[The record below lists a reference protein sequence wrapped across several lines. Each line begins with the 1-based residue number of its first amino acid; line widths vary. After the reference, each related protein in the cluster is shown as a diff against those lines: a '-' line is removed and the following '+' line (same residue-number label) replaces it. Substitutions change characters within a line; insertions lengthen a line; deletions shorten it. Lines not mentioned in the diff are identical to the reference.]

1 MMESVND
8 LLQDESIRHQVAL
21 QGYTTNVL
29 HRLLAVLNRSDK
41 RLMAELAE
49 KLADF
54 DPTLFSME
62 RLESLLTSVRA
73 MSAAT
78 YAELG
83 QELTKELR
91 EFVGYEVSYQHQM
104 LTEHLPVAV
113 HVAAVSAEQV
123 YAAAMARP
131 FQGVLLKGVW
141 ADLDASKMKRVR
153 QAIAQGFVEG
163 KTTDQI
169 IRELRGTRA
178 KGYSDGIIERDRR
191 DVEAVVRTAV
201 AHTAGVAQDN
211 VMQAN
216 TDLLKALQ
224 WSATLDLRTS
234 SMCRIR
240 DRKLYTPDDHKPI
253 GHKVPWGAGPGRL
266 HWRCRSGQVPVLKSF
281 KELGIDVPE
290 IEVGGKTR
298 ASMDGQLPTDTSYAD
313 WIKKQSA
320 ARQDAVLGP
329 TRGRLLRDGKLGMA
343 DLYNARGELLTL
355 DDLRKRDAE
364 AFKRA
369 GF

>member
-1 MMESVND
+1 MDSVND
-8 LLQDESIRHQVAL
+8 LLLQEHIRHQVDL
-21 QGYTTNVL
+21 QGYTTGVL

-41 RLMAELAE
+41 RLMAELVV

-54 DPTLFSME
+54 DPKLFSME
-62 RLESLLTSVRA
+62 RLESLLTSVRV

-83 QELTKELR
+83 EELTKELR

-104 LTEHLPVAV
+104 LAQHLPVVV
-113 HVAAVSAEQV
+113 HVAAVNAEQV
-123 YAAAMARP
+123 YAAAMAKP

-141 ADLDASKMKRVR
+141 ADLDASKMKKVR

-163 KTTDQI
+163 KTAEQI

-178 KGYSDGIIERDRR
+178 KGYEDGLIQKDRR
-191 DVEAVVRTAV
+191 DVEAVVRTAIG
-201 AHTAGVAQDN
+201 HTAGVAQDN
-211 VMQAN
+211 VMSAN
-216 TDLLKALQ
+216 TDFLKALQ

-240 DRKLYTPDDHKPI
+240 DRLLYTPGTHQPI
-253 GHKVPWGAGPGRL
+253 GHKVPWLAGPGRL
-266 HWRCRSGQVPVLKSF
+266 HWRCRSGQVPVIKSH
-281 KELGIDVPE
+281 KDLGIDIPE
-290 IEVGGKTR
+290 IEVGGRTR
-298 ASMDGQLPTDTSYAD
+298 ASMDGQLAADTSYAD

-320 ARQDAVLGP
+320 KRQDEVLGP
-329 TRGRLLRDGKLGMA
+329 TRGRLLRDGKLEMA
-343 DLYNARGELLTL
+343 DLYSARGELLTL

-364 AFKRA
+364 AFLLA
-369 GF
+369 GL

>member
-1 MMESVND
+1 MPSIND

-41 RLMAELAE
+41 RLMAELAV

-62 RLESLLTSVRA
+62 RLESLLTSVRSL
-73 MSAAT
+73 SAAT

-83 QELTKELR
+83 EELTKELR
-91 EFVGYEVSYQHQM
+91 EFVAYELSYQHQM

-131 FQGVLLKGVW
+131 FQGVLLKGAW
-141 ADLDASKMKRVR
+141 AELDRNKMKKVR
-153 QAIAQGFVEG
+153 EAIAQGFVEG

-178 KGYSDGIIERDRR
+178 KGFEDGLIQKDRR
-191 DVEAVVRTAV
+191 DVEAVVRTAL

-211 VMQAN
+211 VMTAN
-216 TDLLKALQ
+216 QDIIKALQ
-224 WSATLDLRTS
+224 WSSTLDLRTS
-234 SMCRIR
+234 PQCRIR
-240 DRKLYTPDDHKPI
+240 DRLLYTPADHKPI

-266 HWRCRSGQVPVLKSF
+266 HWRCRSAQIPVLKSH
-281 KELGIDVPE
+281 KDLGIDVPE

-298 ASMDGQLPTDTSYAD
+298 ASMDGQLPADTSYAD

-320 ARQDAVLGP
+320 ARQNEVLGP
-329 TRGRLLRDGKLGMA
+329 TRARLLREGKLEMA
-343 DLYNARGELLTL
+343 DLYSARGELLTL
-355 DDLRKRDAE
+355 DDMRKRDAE
-364 AFKRA
+364 AFKLA
-369 GF
+369 GL